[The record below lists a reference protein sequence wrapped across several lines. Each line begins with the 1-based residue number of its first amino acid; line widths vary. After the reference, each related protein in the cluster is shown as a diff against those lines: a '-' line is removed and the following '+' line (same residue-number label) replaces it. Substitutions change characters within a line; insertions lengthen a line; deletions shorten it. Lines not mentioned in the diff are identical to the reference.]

1 MHNAKHTPGFL
12 HLLPLKGGGEWL
24 HMCIRHQETSSY
36 LMDEAAL
43 DDLIVAALVEEDTR
57 SRLRVRDDGIMV
69 LLKAMRVEGQAT
81 PRPEDMVS
89 MRLWLTPSS
98 VISTREADVGP
109 ILDIAARLNA
119 DSGPATPGNFLADLI
134 EKHLEV
140 VERCV
145 EQMEDETTRSGA
157 MVARYDV
164 DMACPNMSETETRIS
179 GFLRHLGPQRAVLE
193 ILSDLHHQV
202 LDDRDRA
209 RLDDALARLLRFIE
223 ALQTLRERIDILNN
237 QIGRIQDRRLSR
249 STYIFAAVAT
259 IFLPLSFLTGL
270 FGVNLMGLPFS
281 ESTRGFWALAA
292 ICVAIVAVALV
303 VLAVCRWRKWL

>member
-12 HLLPLKGGGEWL
+12 HLLPLRGGGEWL
-24 HMCIRHQETSSY
+24 HMCIRHQETSSF

-69 LLKAMRVEGQAT
+69 LLKAMRVEDKEM
-81 PRPEDMVS
+81 PRPENMVS
-89 MRLWLTPSS
+89 MRLWLTSKA

-109 ILDIAARLNA
+109 VLEVAAQLNA
-119 DSGPATPGNFLADLI
+119 GAGPVTPGNFLTDLVD
-134 EKHLEV
+134 EHFKR
-140 VERCV
+140 VEHFV
-145 EQMEDETTRSGA
+145 EQIEDDTEQISM
-157 MVARYDV
+157 MVARYEVGD
-164 DMACPNMSETETRIS
+164 ACPNMAKTEDRIS
-179 GFLRHLGPQRAVLE
+179 GLLRHLGPQRPVLE
-193 ILSDLHHQV
+193 ILSDLRHEV

-209 RLDDALARLLRFIE
+209 RLDDALTRLLRFIE
-223 ALQTLRERIDILNN
+223 TLQMLRERIDSLNH
-237 QIGRIQDRRLSR
+237 QIARIQDRRLSR

-281 ESTRGFWALAA
+281 ESPEGFWALTA
-292 ICVAIVAVALV
+292 ICVALV
-303 VLAVCRWRKWL
+303 VTVLAIMGVCRWRKWL